1 MAKKRGKPGKSSKK
15 SIRKAKTL
23 KKTPNASGLHSK
35 RTRPQLSEKTPE
47 AQKPLKDN
55 LYELEILSEEEKVE
69 HKVDDIEKKEE
80 AIEKEEAAIAGE
92 EKKLEKETVKVEG
105 LERKI
110 VRDVEP
116 KPLRGFTAK
125 DLKKGIIG
133 AFIGVI
139 AHFGFIYG
147 KAIAQYISVPRATL
161 LIVFSYLLIIVLMYE
176 TGYRE
181 IKEKRLLGILPKR
194 ATIIYVTS
202 LVVVVIIF
210 FLFNLIDLADPV
222 GLYKEI
228 AVTSVLASVG
238 AGTADLI
245 GRH

>member
-1 MAKKRGKPGKSSKK
+1 MAKKRGKSKAKPTSKKKPGKQKTA
-15 SIRKAKTL
+15 RKTEPA
-23 KKTPNASGLHSK
+23 
-35 RTRPQLSEKTPE
+35 EKQEIP
-47 AQKPLKDN
+47 KVFLKDA
-55 LYELEILSEEEKVE
+55 LHDLEILSEEKKIE
-69 HKVDDIEKKEE
+69 HKVEEVEKKEE
-80 AIEKEEAAIAGE
+80 AIEQKEAQIAKE
-92 EKKLEKETVKVEG
+92 EKKLEKEAQKVEG
-105 LERKI
+105 LEKKI
-110 VRDVEP
+110 ERDVVQ
-116 KPLRGFTAK
+116 KPLTSFNFM
-125 DLKKGIIG
+125 DLNKGIVG
-133 AFIGVI
+133 AFIGVV

-161 LIVFSYLLIIVLMYE
+161 LIVFSYLLIIILMYE

-194 ATIIYVTS
+194 ATIIYITS
-202 LVVVVIIF
+202 LIVVVLIF
-210 FLFNLIDLADPV
+210 FLFNLIDLSDPI